1 MERILITGATGFVG
15 SHIAEEALR
24 QGMEVWVAV
33 RKTSNLRYVSDER
46 MNKVEL
52 NLSSVEQMVQAL
64 SGKAFDYV
72 VHAAGATKA
81 LKRDTF
87 YKVNTEGTKNLVKAL
102 EKTNPSVKRFVFISS
117 LSVFGPVREE
127 QPYSD
132 IREDDTPQ
140 PNTSYGMSKLEA
152 ERWLQA
158 SCSLPFTIL
167 RPTGV
172 YGPREQDYMTMVN
185 SIRKGV
191 DVAVGYKQ
199 QDLTFIYVSDV
210 VKAVFSS
217 MKSAKTVGKAYFL
230 SDGEVYSSRTFSDYI
245 IEALGKKHVVR
256 LRFPLAILR
265 LVCALSDVWMHISG
279 KLSTLNNDHYN
290 ILKQR
295 NWRCDITPAMRD
307 FDFSPQV
314 KLKEGVGKIVYSL
327 QFTV

>member
-1 MERILITGATGFVG
+1 
-15 SHIAEEALR
+15 
-24 QGMEVWVAV
+24 
-33 RKTSNLRYVSDER
+33 
-46 MNKVEL
+46 
-52 NLSSVEQMVQAL
+52 
-64 SGKAFDYV
+64 
-72 VHAAGATKA
+72 
-81 LKRDTF
+81 
-87 YKVNTEGTKNLVKAL
+87 
-102 EKTNPSVKRFVFISS
+102 
-117 LSVFGPVREE
+117 
-127 QPYSD
+127 
-132 IREDDTPQ
+132 
-140 PNTSYGMSKLEA
+140 
-152 ERWLQA
+152 
-158 SCSLPFTIL
+158 
-167 RPTGV
+167 
-172 YGPREQDYMTMVN
+172 MTMVN

-245 IEALGKKHVVR
+245 IEALGKKHVAR

-314 KLKEGVGKIVYSL
+314 RLKEGVGKIVYG
-327 QFTV
+327 